1 MVELIKRFTKLTGEF
16 FDFSKKNKT
25 QFSDFPNEPV
35 LKTRSQLISEGRS
48 AYLPKRHTHGSPRK
62 F

>member
-1 MVELIKRFTKLTGEF
+1 MTKLINAV
-16 FDFSKKNKT
+16 KKITNTLFGVKPDKPVLT
-25 QFSDFPNEPV
+25 V

-48 AYLPKRHTHGSPRK
+48 AYLPKRHIHNTPRK